1 MDNFID
7 VSNIMVNALEEH
19 EVLSASGDNSML
31 GNMTNQEWWSEQSGE
46 IKKFIEENDKVFFC
60 EWEGYLGEIHS
71 VETMYHQYKESN
83 LFPNTLLG
91 YMTESRN
98 GGKLDD
104 DEYSNE
110 NFGNYEDFVQ
120 LVKYTPVGQVNEE
133 MNMMIVRLKWM

>member
-1 MDNFID
+1 MQNHID
-7 VSNIMVNALEEH
+7 VSNIMVNAMEEH
-19 EVLSASGDNSML
+19 EVLSASGDYSML

-83 LFPNTLLG
+83 LFPDTLLG

-104 DEYSNE
+104 DSYSNE

-133 MNMMIVRLKWM
+133 SNMMIVRLKWM

>member
-60 EWEGYLGEIHS
+60 EWDG
-71 VETMYHQYKESN
+71 
-83 LFPNTLLG
+83 
-91 YMTESRN
+91 
-98 GGKLDD
+98 
-104 DEYSNE
+104 
-110 NFGNYEDFVQ
+110 
-120 LVKYTPVGQVNEE
+120 
-133 MNMMIVRLKWM
+133 